1 MAPEPGPGG
10 EGAPDRGGPLAGF
23 HVGIVVSERDEPS
36 LRLAEAAGRWL
47 RAEGADVSRYP
58 AAAAFEVAQ
67 LAGWLAESGR
77 VDGIV
82 ACASIVRGET
92 SHDRHLAE
100 AVTGGLLEIGIRTR
114 IPVGNAVLTVD
125 TSAQADARSGGAKGN
140 RGEDAARAVAGLL
153 RARKRLGER
162 RLGERPGL
170 DLGPASGFRGE
181 G

>member
-1 MAPEPGPGG
+1 MAPDAGSGG
-10 EGAPDRGGPLAGF
+10 EGAAARSRPLAGC

-36 LRLAEAAGRWL
+36 LRLAAAAERWL
-47 RAEGADVSRYP
+47 QSEGADVSRYP
-58 AAAAFEVAQ
+58 APAAFEVAQ

-162 RLGERPGL
+162 PGL
-170 DLGPASGFRGE
+170 DLGPVSGFRGE

>member
-1 MAPEPGPGG
+1 MAPDPGSRRRPDAGG
-10 EGAPDRGGPLAGF
+10 DAAETGPLAGYHF
-23 HVGIVVSERDEPS
+23 GIVFSERDTPS
-36 LRLAEAAGRWL
+36 GRLAAAAEHWL
-47 RAEGADVSRYP
+47 QAEGADISRYP
-58 AAAAFEVAQ
+58 APAAFEVAQ
-67 LAGWLAESGR
+67 LTGWLADSGR

-100 AVTGGLLEIGIRTR
+100 AVTTGLLEIAVRTG

-125 TSAQADARSGGAKGN
+125 TSEQADARSGGARGN

-162 RLGERPGL
+162 PGR
-170 DLGPASGFRGE
+170 DLGPLPASGRN
-181 G
+181 

>member
-1 MAPEPGPGG
+1 MGPDPGSGHDGARPES
-10 EGAPDRGGPLAGF
+10 GAAGPLAGV
-23 HVGIVVSERDEPS
+23 HVGIVFSERDAPS
-36 LRLAEAAGRWL
+36 TRLADAAESWL
-47 RAEGADVSRYP
+47 RGEGAEVSRYP
-58 AAAAFEVAQ
+58 APAAFEVAQ
-67 LAGWLAESGR
+67 LAGWLADSGR

-82 ACASIVRGET
+82 ACASIVRGQT

-100 AVTGGLLEIGIRTR
+100 AVTTGLLEIGIRTR

-125 TSAQADARSGGAKGN
+125 TGEQADARSGGAKGN

-153 RARKRLGER
+153 RARR

-170 DLGPASGFRGE
+170 DLGPVSAPRG

>member
-1 MAPEPGPGG
+1 MATESGPERD
-10 EGAPDRGGPLAGF
+10 GAREATGSLAGF
-23 HVGIVVSERDEPS
+23 HVGIVVSERDGPS
-36 LRLAEAAGRWL
+36 ARLADAAESWL
-47 RAEGADVSRYP
+47 QAAGADVSRHP
-58 AAAAFEVAQ
+58 APAAFEVAQ

-82 ACASIVRGET
+82 ACASIVKGET

-100 AVTGGLLEIGIRTR
+100 AVTAGLLEIGVRTR

-125 TSAQADARSGGAKGN
+125 TGEQADARSGGARGN

-162 RLGERPGL
+162 PRL
-170 DLGPASGFRGE
+170 DLGPLPGFRQG

>member
-1 MAPEPGPGG
+1 MAPDPAPGRD
-10 EGAPDRGGPLAGF
+10 GARAETGPLAGV
-23 HVGIVVSERDEPS
+23 HVGIVLSERDEPS
-36 LRLAEAAGRWL
+36 ARLADAAERWL
-47 RAEGADVSRYP
+47 RGEGADVSRHP
-58 AAAAFEVAQ
+58 APAAFEVAQ
-67 LAGWLAESGR
+67 LAGWLADSGR

-82 ACASIVRGET
+82 ACASIVKGET

-100 AVTGGLLEIGIRTR
+100 AVTTGLLEIGVRTR

-125 TSAQADARSGGAKGN
+125 SAEQADARSGGARGN

-153 RARKRLGER
+153 RARR

-170 DLGPASGFRGE
+170 DLGPVTAPRG